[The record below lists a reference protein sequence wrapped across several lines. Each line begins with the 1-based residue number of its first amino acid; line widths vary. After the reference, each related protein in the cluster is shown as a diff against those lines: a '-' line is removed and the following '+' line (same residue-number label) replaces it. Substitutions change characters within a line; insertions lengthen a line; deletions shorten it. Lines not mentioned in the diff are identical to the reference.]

1 MFNDQDYQD
10 VMSQFHDELENM
22 ESEISD
28 DDLKNYLGNLGI
40 NLSSDDE
47 EDDEDDG
54 GELVPRR

>member
-1 MFNDQDYQD
+1 
-10 VMSQFHDELENM
+10 MSQFHDELENM